1 MTRRRGSRFARRDFL
16 RYSAATGLAASA
28 AGRLA
33 APALAAGGE
42 VNFATWSAAVD
53 LVQSH
58 AHAFEQKTGIKVNYT
73 NSPWAQYR
81 ETLITQFIGGAPIDT
96 LWVSDSW
103 LPEWADAGWL
113 VPVDEFA
120 ELMKYN
126 DDASAFCNESM
137 MYDGRQYGLTYYT
150 DFMGFMYDEAKLE
163 EAGISSPPETWQE
176 VVEQSLIIKEKGI
189 SEFPLMLALA
199 QETWLIEFLSAMVF
213 SHGGRF
219 VADEGAA
226 VMQDEKEGA
235 VEALRWVVDAIHQH
249 QIVSPGCVEVGELTG
264 VKAFASGNHAFALE
278 PKYRMR
284 LMNDPEQSQIAGRAK
299 QILMPAGPN
308 GSHATVGWMRFYGMT
323 PQAYDDP
330 ERAADTVQLIEWFG
344 GKADG
349 EYLFQKLL
357 FMDIGAGFGV
367 KPLFEDPEIRETYNA
382 YNNVDIVEQQQELAQ
397 KKDVIS
403 AWFGEWME
411 SNGALWQQA
420 ILQQKTPEEAMA
432 ESGEIWDDLREEMG

>member
-1 MTRRRGSRFARRDFL
+1 MTRWRSNGFGRRDFL

-28 AGRLA
+28 ASRLA
-33 APALAAGGE
+33 TPALAAGSE

-73 NSPWAQYR
+73 NTPWAQYR
-81 ETLITQFIGGAPIDT
+81 EALITQFIGGAPIDT

-103 LPEWADAGWL
+103 LPEWADAGWI
-113 VPVDEFA
+113 VPVDEFE

-137 MYDGRQYGLTYYT
+137 MYDGRQYGVTYYT

-163 EAGISSPPETWQE
+163 EAGISGPPETWQD

-199 QETWLIEFLSAMVF
+199 QETWLIEFLSALVF

-219 VADEGAA
+219 VNDEGTA
-226 VMQDEKEGA
+226 VMQDEKGGA
-235 VEALRWVVDAIHQH
+235 VEALRWVVDAVHQH

-299 QILMPAGPN
+299 QILMPAGPS

-323 PQAYDDP
+323 PQAYNDP
-330 ERAADTVQLIEWFG
+330 QRAADTVKLIEWFG

-382 YNNVDIVEQQQELAQ
+382 YNNVEVVEQQQELAQ

-420 ILQQKTPEEAMA
+420 ILQQKTPEEAMG
-432 ESGEIWDDLREEMG
+432 ESGEIWDDLREELG